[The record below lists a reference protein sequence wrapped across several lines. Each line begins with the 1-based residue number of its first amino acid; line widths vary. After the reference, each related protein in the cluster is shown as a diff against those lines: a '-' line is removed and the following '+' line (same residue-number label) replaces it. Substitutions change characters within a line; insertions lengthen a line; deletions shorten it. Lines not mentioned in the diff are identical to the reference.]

1 MSQPFIFIGVIVKE
15 RCNNPSYF
23 VFEFIAWIIYGASR
37 GLTPAIFYSVAVYSL
52 E

>member
-37 GLTPAIFYSVAVYSL
+37 GLTPAIFFFFSLFSL